1 MEITEFDVSLGQLVT
16 RTLSAEEEADLVFI
30 QNRGILDITY
40 NPEDSHED
48 QITSVVA
55 QYISKGY
62 SQEKAESLA
71 ASFVR

>member
-16 RTLSAEEEADLVFI
+16 RTLSAEEEAELTAI
-30 QNRGILDITY
+30 NNRGLLSISYSL
-40 NPEDSHED
+40 EDSRED

-71 ASFVR
+71 ANFVR

>member
-1 MEITEFDVSLGQLVT
+1 MEITEFDVLLGQLVT
-16 RTLSAEEEADLVFI
+16 RILSAEEEADLTFI
-30 QNRGILDITY
+30 QNRGIVDIIY
-40 NPEDSHED
+40 NHEDSRED

-62 SQEKAESLA
+62 SQEEAESLA